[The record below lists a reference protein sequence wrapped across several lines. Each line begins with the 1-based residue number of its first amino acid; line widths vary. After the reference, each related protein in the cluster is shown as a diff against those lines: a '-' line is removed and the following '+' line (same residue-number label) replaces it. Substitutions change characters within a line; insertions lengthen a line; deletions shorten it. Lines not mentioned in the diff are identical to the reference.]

1 MRGRRRQVKRRLQS
15 EFGVF
20 QSSFAAI
27 PSRFLCRMY
36 ANSSGVEFL
45 RAQYTSKEGERKFRR
60 CLFTSSIK
68 HEIRHFHVV
77 VVQKRQRNAQ
87 KIKTIAFMTFSLP
100 SPSSDLKVPIFFL
113 SL

>member
-20 QSSFAAI
+20 QSSVATI
-27 PSRFLCRMY
+27 PSRFPCRMY
-36 ANSSGVEFL
+36 ANSSGIEFL
-45 RAQYTSKEGERKFRR
+45 RAQYPSKEGERKFRR

-87 KIKTIAFMTFSLP
+87 KSVMHVQRRCFAN
-100 SPSSDLKVPIFFL
+100 
-113 SL
+113 